1 MISSSKKEF
10 IIEYRP
16 SSIRII
22 RVSSLTTPLTI
33 EAIEEVPLGDDA
45 DAVASKVRKIAGA
58 KANGYMNG
66 VCVIYPDRRIVRQM
80 SLDTPKGTEAEF
92 IFKALGEALN
102 IPAEISAHCLSPVS
116 GAPIDPEAFNKKE
129 VIVCGIPNPDIVDV
143 QKKMLEHGIYP
154 SRIELGTVGI
164 VGALQDA
171 LTWQGANAPA
181 LFLEVERDF
190 SNAIIVG
197 PKGIEMSRRIDSGA
211 ADIATALKEELNLND
226 DTAANRLL
234 ASKDFDFS
242 SIARKI
248 LRRLMRDLQSSIGF
262 YEVQTGQSVHWIH
275 CATRANPMGWLEE
288 SVGDLLNLRPF
299 EIDLSAW
306 LKANGVESSEK
317 EDAFEK
323 IDLSWIGQISA
334 LCGFKREEEAA

>member
-16 SSIRII
+16 SSIRVI
-22 RVSSLTTPLTI
+22 RVSSLATPLTI
-33 EAIEEVPLGDDA
+33 ESIEEVPLSEDA
-45 DAVASKVRKIAGA
+45 AAVASAIRKLAGA

-66 VCVIYPDRRIVRQM
+66 VCVVYPERRVVRQL
-80 SLDTPKGTEAEF
+80 SLDTPKGTEADF
-92 IFKALGEALN
+92 IFKTLGESLD
-102 IPAEISAHCLSPVS
+102 IPVEISAHCLSPVS
-116 GAPIDPEAFNKKE
+116 GAPVDPTEYNKKE
-129 VIVCGIPNPDIVDV
+129 VIVCGIPNPDIVEV
-143 QKKMLEHGIYP
+143 QNEMLEHGIYP

-164 VGALQDA
+164 VGAIQDA
-171 LTWQGANAPA
+171 LSWQGANAPA

-197 PKGIEMSRRIDSGA
+197 PKGIEMSRRIESGA
-211 ADIATALKEELNLND
+211 GDIAAALKEDLNLND
-226 DTAANRLL
+226 EAAAERLL

-275 CATRANPMGWLEE
+275 CSTRNNPMGWLEE
-288 SVGDLLNLRPF
+288 SVGDLLNLAPF
-299 EIDLSAW
+299 ELDLSVW
-306 LKANGVESSEK
+306 LKANGVESGSS

-323 IDLSWIGQISA
+323 IDLSWMGQISA
-334 LCGFKREEEAA
+334 LCSFKREEVAA